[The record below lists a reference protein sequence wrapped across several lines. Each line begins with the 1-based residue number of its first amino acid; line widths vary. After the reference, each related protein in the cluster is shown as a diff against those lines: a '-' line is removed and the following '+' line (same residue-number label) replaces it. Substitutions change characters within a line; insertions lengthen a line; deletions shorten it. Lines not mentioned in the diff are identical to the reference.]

1 MVNIAFALKKYIVK
15 LKPIFELKS
24 LCWKVN
30 KND

>member
-1 MVNIAFALKKYIVK
+1 MVNIAFDLKNYIVK